1 MAEHEWERVADGTAH
16 YCAKCRMRVDDDEF
30 VPGVEDS
37 MCVPYVPEMAEHVKP
52 VSQDTADAIAYSMQG
67 VAIAYSTQGV
77 DLGRPGG
84 DMSGYTW
91 SGPPS
96 LVAFAEATGM
106 KLSEWQKTMLKQFDK
121 ARGLQN

>member
-1 MAEHEWERVADGTAH
+1 MAEHGWERVGDGTAH

-37 MCVPYVPEMAEHVKP
+37 LCVPYVPDMAEHVKP
-52 VSQDTADAIAYSMQG
+52 VSQDTADAIAYTM
-67 VAIAYSTQGV
+67 QGV

-91 SGPPS
+91 NGPPS

-106 KLSEWQKTMLKQFDK
+106 KLSEWQKTMLKQFDNEQ